1 MPEAMEVQSDP
12 PEPAIVLGSS
22 QPPTPKHCN
31 GLLNPSSEGNPPSS
45 PSLNT
50 QPDNIPRQFDAQ
62 TFYNPGIPH
71 NPFANIKTPENN
83 SAAAHRLPN
92 KRAAEP
98 SIIARKLTKYGKVT
112 QPESPKQALDLVRYY
127 LTSALLLEEDPKS
140 KDTLTDLLTNV
151 KEYMNTGSINNTVNI
166 LQNQVTSLSVALQKL
181 STTVRRVSCAP
192 QQTTPTN
199 LTPESSTP
207 ISLATNSEGGRPLAS
222 SLFNNLQQ
230 RTQNVVTTKTSARK
244 QAAERKRAKQERRL
258 ILIKQDGSNFDD
270 INPFSIRN
278 RINDDLTRKG
288 AKGAVVSTVTKSLS
302 KNLVITTT
310 NDYNATYL
318 LQHEDIIRAQVQY
331 REAKVDLQFA
341 KIIIHGIPLCTFD
354 NENGMELVKEEIN
367 TFNKHL
373 DLKLI
378 GQPYW
383 LTTREKR
390 NDPFRLHGSVVVSF
404 EREEDA
410 IKALRNKINIA
421 GFIAKTERF
430 NSVSP
435 TSQCRNCW
443 GFGHHQDYCKKQLAC
458 KICGEPHAT
467 AQHKCSTCGSTGSS
481 CSHTTLKCANC
492 GGDHQADSKKC
503 ENRPTFNQW

>member
-1 MPEAMEVQSDP
+1 MLEAMEIQSDL

-31 GLLNPSSEGNPPSS
+31 GLLNPSSEGIAPSS
-45 PSLNT
+45 PSLST
-50 QPDNIPRQFDAQ
+50 QPDNNPRQFDAQ
-62 TFYNPGIPH
+62 TFYNPGISH
-71 NPFANIKTPENN
+71 NPFASIKTPENN
-83 SAAAHRLPN
+83 SAGAHRLPS

-98 SIIARKLTKYGKVT
+98 SIKLTVRKLTKYGKVT
-112 QPESPKQALDLVRYY
+112 QPESPEQALDLVRYY
-127 LTSALLLEEDPKS
+127 LTSALLLEEDPKN

-151 KEYMNTGSINNTVNI
+151 KEYMNTGGINNTVNI

-181 STTVRRVSCAP
+181 SATVRKVSSTP
-192 QQTTPTN
+192 QQATPKS
-199 LTPESSTP
+199 LTPES
-207 ISLATNSEGGRPLAS
+207 SEGGRPLAS

-230 RTQNVVTTKTSARK
+230 RTQNALTSPKTSARK
-244 QAAERKRAKQERRL
+244 QAAERKKAQQERRL

-270 INPFSIRN
+270 INPFSVRN
-278 RINDDLTRKG
+278 HINDNLNRKG

-318 LQHEDIIRAQVQY
+318 LQHEDIIKAQVQY

-341 KIIIHGIPLCTFD
+341 KIIIHSIPLRTFD

-373 DLKLI
+373 NLKLT

-390 NDPFRLHGSVVVSF
+390 DDPFRLHGSVVVSF
-404 EREEDA
+404 EKEEDA
-410 IKALRNKINIA
+410 IKALRNRINIA
-421 GFIAKTERF
+421 GISAKTERF

-443 GFGHHQDYCKKQLAC
+443 GFGHHQDHCKKQVAC

-467 AQHKCSTCGSTGSS
+467 NQHKCSTCGSAGSS
-481 CSHTTLKCANC
+481 CSHTTPKCANC
-492 GGDHQADSKKC
+492 GGDHQADSKNC
-503 ENRPTFNQW
+503 ENRPAFNQW